1 MLFCLCRTIRLCPFS
16 FSGCKG
22 TYFYYKYCIFLLY
35 LFYFAT
41 FKLKL
46 ENILRLGIKMN
57 KFFFL
62 LSACSIFAAQK
73 VEICQERDVSNL

>member
-1 MLFCLCRTIRLCPFS
+1 MLFMSLFLIFS
-16 FSGCKG
+16 PSFHFCGCKG

-73 VEICQERDVSNL
+73 VEICQERDANNR